1 MKEIKKGELGVVGR
15 GVSGGRVGPVC
26 NQKRE
31 RERKRVF
38 FFFFFGVFGER
49 ERERERERR
58 LQHQDSEG
66 DSKSQLAMKEEAHLT
81 FPSQSLN
88 PF

>member
-38 FFFFFGVFGER
+38 FFFGGVWRERKR
-49 ERERERERR
+49 EREREREDFNIKTVRGIVKA
-58 LQHQDSEG
+58 S
-66 DSKSQLAMKEEAHLT
+66 
-81 FPSQSLN
+81 
-88 PF
+88 

>member
-31 RERKRVF
+31 RERKRVLF
-38 FFFFFGVFGER
+38 FFFLGCLEREKER
-49 ERERERERR
+49 EREREDFNIKTVRGIVKA
-58 LQHQDSEG
+58 S
-66 DSKSQLAMKEEAHLT
+66 
-81 FPSQSLN
+81 
-88 PF
+88 

>member
-31 RERKRVF
+31 REKESF
-38 FFFFFGVFGER
+38 FFFFLGVFGER
-49 ERERERERR
+49 EREREREREDFNIKTVR
-58 LQHQDSEG
+58 GIVKAS
-66 DSKSQLAMKEEAHLT
+66 
-81 FPSQSLN
+81 
-88 PF
+88 

>member
-31 RERKRVF
+31 REKESF
-38 FFFFFGVFGER
+38 FFFFFLGCLER
-49 ERERERERR
+49 EKERERERR

>member
-31 RERKRVF
+31 REK
-38 FFFFFGVFGER
+38 ER
-49 ERERERERR
+49 EREREKTSTSR
-58 LQHQDSEG
+58 Q
-66 DSKSQLAMKEEAHLT
+66 
-81 FPSQSLN
+81 
-88 PF
+88 

>member
-31 RERKRVF
+31 REREF
-38 FFFFFGVFGER
+38 FFFFFWGCLER
-49 ERERERERR
+49 EKERERERR

>member
-38 FFFFFGVFGER
+38 FFFLGCL

>member
-38 FFFFFGVFGER
+38 FFFGGVWRERKR
-49 ERERERERR
+49 EREREDFNIKTVRGIVKA
-58 LQHQDSEG
+58 S
-66 DSKSQLAMKEEAHLT
+66 
-81 FPSQSLN
+81 
-88 PF
+88 

>member
-31 RERKRVF
+31 REKESF
-38 FFFFFGVFGER
+38 FFFFFGGVWRERKR
-49 ERERERERR
+49 EREREDFNIKTVRGIVKA
-58 LQHQDSEG
+58 S
-66 DSKSQLAMKEEAHLT
+66 
-81 FPSQSLN
+81 
-88 PF
+88 

>member
-31 RERKRVF
+31 REKESF
-38 FFFFFGVFGER
+38 FFFFFLGVFGER
-49 ERERERERR
+49 EREREKTSTSR
-58 LQHQDSEG
+58 Q
-66 DSKSQLAMKEEAHLT
+66 
-81 FPSQSLN
+81 
-88 PF
+88 